1 MPTVAD
7 LIKAKGSQVFT
18 VDELATVLDAAR
30 EMNAKRVGALVVTR
44 GGGGQVAG
52 IFTERDILTRVV
64 AGERDPKTTRV
75 RDTMTPD
82 PIICALNTDLDQVRA
97 VIREKRV
104 RHIPVVERGEL
115 RGMVSIGDLNQIE
128 ARILAETIVYLEQYA
143 VRT

>member
-18 VDELATVLDAAR
+18 VDELSTVLDAAR

-44 GGGGQVAG
+44 AGKVAG
-52 IFTERDILTRVV
+52 IFTERDILTRIV

-82 PIICALNTDLDQVRA
+82 PIVCALNTDLDQVRA

-115 RGMVSIGDLNQIE
+115 RGLISIGDLNQIE

>member
-18 VDELATVLDAAR
+18 VDELSTVLDAAR

-44 GGGGQVAG
+44 AGKVAG
-52 IFTERDILTRVV
+52 IFTERDILTRIV

-82 PIICALNTDLDQVRA
+82 PIVCSLNTDLDQVRA

-115 RGMVSIGDLNQIE
+115 RGLISIGDLNQIE

>member
-7 LIKAKGSQVFT
+7 LIKSKGSQVFT
-18 VDELATVLDAAR
+18 VDELSTVLDAAR

-44 GGGGQVAG
+44 AGKVAG
-52 IFTERDILTRVV
+52 IFTERDILTRIV

-82 PIICALNTDLDQVRA
+82 PIVCSLNTDLDQVRA

-115 RGMVSIGDLNQIE
+115 RGLISIGDLNQIE

>member
-7 LIKAKGSQVFT
+7 LLKTKGSQVFT

-44 GGGGQVAG
+44 GGDRRVAG
-52 IFTERDILTRVV
+52 IFTERDILTRIV

-82 PIICALNTDLDQVRA
+82 PIVCTPGTDLDQVRA
-97 VIREKRV
+97 VIRERRI
-104 RHIPVVERGEL
+104 RHIPVVDQDEL

-128 ARILAETIVYLEQYA
+128 VRILAETIQYLEQYA